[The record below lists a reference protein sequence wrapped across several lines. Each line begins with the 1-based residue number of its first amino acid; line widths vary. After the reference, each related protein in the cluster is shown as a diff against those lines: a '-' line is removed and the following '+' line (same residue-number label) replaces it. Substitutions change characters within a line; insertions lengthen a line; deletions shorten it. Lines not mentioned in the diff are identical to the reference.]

1 MLLQRVSD
9 LGTLDGRSYTE
20 KQHISLLILI
30 QTAPFPFPLFLVFIP
45 TFVASAATKPYLE
58 SKSRDSA

>member
-9 LGTLDGRSYTE
+9 LGTLDDRSYTE
-20 KQHISLLILI
+20 KQHISLLIFKRLLSL
-30 QTAPFPFPLFLVFIP
+30 FPLVFIP

-58 SKSRDSA
+58 SKLRDSA